1 MNPKIIYEKG
11 LLFHHYS
18 NTAYPLTPSSFMKYK
33 ISDENQ
39 ISQFLE
45 EELNKFEELS
55 LYIHI
60 PFCKQRCRFCEYAVL
75 ENTDDKTEDLYVA
88 LLLKEIEMYSKLLKG
103 KKIVGYDMGGGTPS
117 KLSEKNLMTITEALR
132 NSFDFAEETVYSIE
146 TTPLIAMQEPQKIS
160 AIFNMGYGRIS
171 MGVQTVSEKLL
182 NELGREGTSGIYEK
196 AVQSIRKAGFK
207 QLNVDLMYGFLH
219 QTDEDFETT
228 LRYAI
233 GLNPEYITLYR
244 NRYKGT
250 KIEAEAGGVSLYKII
265 RQYRLAYKILNE
277 NGYNANFGKNT
288 FSRVPGDYGTSD
300 YLTKRVINGTPY
312 VGMGLGAQ
320 SFGYDY
326 LAYNE
331 GAASKKFEN
340 YRKKIE
346 EGKFP
351 IQDIYSLPLEE
362 SIGKMVSVAFYFGFV
377 DFQAFEKRFG
387 IKFSK
392 HFSEE
397 VKFVTEN
404 GLMEIKNQGIYLT
417 ERGSDYINGIIPLF
431 YSECSKKELIELSS
445 KTINKSQDE
454 KVFLE
459 AYNIEE
465 YSKPSL
471 TADCVI
477 FFAEQHKAL
486 EDENIKVLLIKRG
499 EHPYMNC
506 WAIPGGFVKVNE
518 TLEETAVRELEEE
531 TGLKNVELSLVQVFS
546 NPKRDPRGWIIS
558 CAYTG
563 LIREES
569 KCLRYG
575 EDAIDVKWFHLSELA
590 HMDLAFDHSEIIK
603 AALKAY
609 SKK

>member
-1 MNPKIIYEKG
+1 MNPKTIYEKG

-18 NTAYPLTPSSFMKYK
+18 NTAYPLTPSSFMEYR

-39 ISQFLE
+39 IPQFLE

-75 ENTDDKTEDLYVA
+75 ENTDDETEDLYVS

-103 KKIVGYDMGGGTPS
+103 KKIVGYDIGGGTPS
-117 KLSEKNLMTITEALR
+117 KLSEKNLMTITETLR
-132 NSFDFAEETVYSIE
+132 NSFDFSKETVYSIE
-146 TTPLIAMQEPQKIS
+146 TTPLIAMQEPKKIL
-160 AIFNMGYGRIS
+160 AIFNMGYRRIS
-171 MGVQTVSEKLL
+171 MGIQTISEKLL
-182 NELGREGTSGIYEK
+182 NELGREGTTGIYEK
-196 AVQSIRKAGFK
+196 AVMNIRKAGFT

-219 QTDEDFETT
+219 QTDDDFETT

-265 RQYRLAYKILNE
+265 RQYRLAFEILNE
-277 NGYNANFGKNT
+277 NGYKANYGKNT
-288 FSRVPGDYGTSD
+288 FSRVDGDYGTSD
-300 YLTKRVINGTPY
+300 YLTKRVISGLPY
-312 VGMGLGAQ
+312 VGIGLGAQ

-331 GAASKKFEN
+331 GAASKQIN
-340 YRKKIE
+340 TYRKKIE
-346 EGKFP
+346 AGKLP
-351 IQDIYSLPLEE
+351 IQDIYKLPLEE
-362 SIGKMVSVAFYFGFV
+362 SIGKMVSVAFYFGFIN
-377 DFQAFEKRFG
+377 FKAFEKRFG
-387 IKFSK
+387 IKFCE

-404 GLMEIKNQGIYLT
+404 GLMEIKNGGIYLT
-417 ERGSDYINGIIPLF
+417 ERGSDYITGVIPLF
-431 YSECSKKELIELSS
+431 YSERSKKELIKLSS
-445 KTINKSQDE
+445 KTINRSQDE

-471 TADCVI
+471 TVDCVI
-477 FFAEQHKAL
+477 FFAEQDKVL
-486 EDENIKVLLIKRG
+486 NDKNMKVLLIKRG

-506 WAIPGGFVKVNE
+506 WAIPGGFVKINE

-531 TGLKNVELSLVQVFS
+531 TGLKNVQLSLVHVFS
-546 NPKRDPRGWIIS
+546 NAKRDPRGWIVS
-558 CAYTG
+558 CAYAG
-563 LIREES
+563 LIREEPDF
-569 KCLRYG
+569 LRYG
-575 EDAIDVKWFHLSELA
+575 EDAIDVKWFDVTGLGKME
-590 HMDLAFDHSEIIK
+590 LAFDHAEIIQT
-603 AALKAY
+603 ALNKI
-609 SKK
+609 KE

>member
-33 ISDENQ
+33 IRDENQ
-39 ISQFLE
+39 ISKFIE
-45 EELNKFEELS
+45 EELNKFDELS

-60 PFCKQRCRFCEYAVL
+60 PFCKQRCRFCEYVVL
-75 ENTDDKTEDLYVA
+75 ENTDDETEDLYVS
-88 LLLKEIEMYSKLLKG
+88 LLLKEIEMYSKLLNG

-117 KLSEKNLMTITEALR
+117 KLSEKNLMVITETLR
-132 NSFDFAEETVYSIE
+132 NSFDFSKDTVFSIE

-160 AIFNMGYGRIS
+160 AIFDMGYRRIS

-182 NELGREGTSGIYEK
+182 NELGREGTTAIYEK
-196 AVQSIRKAGFK
+196 AVVSIRKAGFT
-207 QLNVDLMYGFLH
+207 QLNIDLMYGFLH

-233 GLNPEYITLYR
+233 ELNPEYITLYR

-277 NGYNANFGKNT
+277 NGYKANPGKNT
-288 FSRVPGDYGTSD
+288 FSRIDGNYGTSD
-300 YLTKRVINGTPY
+300 YLTKRVINGIPY

-331 GAASKKFEN
+331 GAASKLFEN

-346 EGKFP
+346 AGEFP
-351 IQDIYSLPLEE
+351 IQDIYRLPLEE
-362 SIGKMVSVAFYFGFV
+362 SIAKMVSVAFYFGFV
-377 DFQAFEKRFG
+377 DFKAFEKRFG
-387 IKFSK
+387 IGFSK

-404 GLMEIKNQGIYLT
+404 GLMEIKNKAIYLT
-417 ERGSDYINGIIPLF
+417 ERGSDYINGVIPLF
-431 YSECSKKELIELSS
+431 YSDNSKKELIELSS
-445 KTINKSQDE
+445 KKINKSLDE

-465 YSKPSL
+465 YPKPSL

-477 FFAEQHKAL
+477 FFVEKGKAIQ
-486 EDENIKVLLIKRG
+486 DENIKVLLIKRG

-506 WAIPGGFVKVNE
+506 WAIPGGFVKLNE
-518 TLEETAVRELEEE
+518 TLEETASRELEEE
-531 TGLKNVELSLVQVFS
+531 TGLKNVNLSLVQVFS
-546 NPKRDPRGWIIS
+546 KTKRDPRGWIIS
-558 CAYTG
+558 CAYVG

-569 KCLRYG
+569 KSLRYG
-575 EDAIDVKWFHLSELA
+575 EDAIEVKWVAISEIVQ
-590 HMDLAFDHSEIIK
+590 MELAFDHAEIIK
-603 AALKAY
+603 EALNEI
-609 SKK
+609 KK

>member
-1 MNPKIIYEKG
+1 
-11 LLFHHYS
+11 
-18 NTAYPLTPSSFMKYK
+18 
-33 ISDENQ
+33 
-39 ISQFLE
+39 
-45 EELNKFEELS
+45 
-55 LYIHI
+55 
-60 PFCKQRCRFCEYAVL
+60 
-75 ENTDDKTEDLYVA
+75 
-88 LLLKEIEMYSKLLKG
+88 
-103 KKIVGYDMGGGTPS
+103 
-117 KLSEKNLMTITEALR
+117 
-132 NSFDFAEETVYSIE
+132 
-146 TTPLIAMQEPQKIS
+146 MQEPQKIS
-160 AIFNMGYGRIS
+160 AIFDMGYRRIS

-182 NELGREGTSGIYEK
+182 NELGREGTAGIYEK
-196 AVQSIRKAGFK
+196 AALSIRKAGFT
-207 QLNVDLMYGFLH
+207 QLNIDLMYGFLH

-233 GLNPEYITLYR
+233 ELNPEYMTLYR

-277 NGYNANFGKNT
+277 NGYKANPGKNA
-288 FSRVPGDYGTSD
+288 FSRIDGNYGTSD
-300 YLTKRVINGTPY
+300 YLTKRVINGMPY

-331 GAASKKFEN
+331 GAASKQFES

-346 EGKFP
+346 AGKFP
-351 IQDIYSLPLEE
+351 IQDIYRLPIEE

-377 DFQAFEKRFG
+377 DFDAFEKRFG
-387 IKFSK
+387 IEFLE
-392 HFSEE
+392 HFSDE

-404 GLMEIKNQGIYLT
+404 GLMEIKNKVIYLT
-417 ERGSDYINGIIPLF
+417 KRGSDYINGVIPLF
-431 YSECSKKELIELSS
+431 YSEESKKELIKLAS
-445 KTINKSQDE
+445 KKIDKTQDE

-459 AYNIEE
+459 AYDIEE

-477 FFAEQHKAL
+477 FFIEQGKAI

-506 WAIPGGFVKVNE
+506 WAIPGGFVKLNE
-518 TLEETAVRELEEE
+518 TLEETASRELEEE

-546 NPKRDPRGWIIS
+546 KTERDPRGWIVS
-558 CAYTG
+558 CAYVG

-569 KCLRYG
+569 KSLDYG
-575 EDAIDVKWFHLSELA
+575 EDAIDVKWFALSEIVK
-590 HMDLAFDHSEIIK
+590 MELAFDHAEIIK
-603 AALKAY
+603 AALNKI
-609 SKK
+609 KE